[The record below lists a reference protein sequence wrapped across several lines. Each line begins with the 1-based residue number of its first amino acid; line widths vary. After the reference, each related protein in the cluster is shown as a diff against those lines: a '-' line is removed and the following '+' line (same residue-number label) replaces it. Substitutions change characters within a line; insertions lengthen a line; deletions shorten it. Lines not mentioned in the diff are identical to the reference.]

1 MKKALLLPLVVVVV
15 SLLLSWRRRDEALDP
30 MLLSKAKQEYRV
42 NSSRLH
48 NKRYV
53 TLIDYRKS
61 ILEDRLYV
69 YDIEK
74 QEVVLTSRVSHAF
87 RSGMLYPTA
96 FSNVVK
102 SEQSCYGSFLTG
114 ETYQG
119 KFGYSL
125 RIDGLSRTN
134 SNSRARAVIF
144 HTGYTW
150 SAGCYMTEPEVND
163 HLINLIKG
171 KSLVVVYN

>member
-1 MKKALLLPLVVVVV
+1 MKKALLLLAVVVVA
-15 SLLLSWRRRDEALDP
+15 SLLVSWRRRGEALDP
-30 MLLSKAKQEYRV
+30 VLLRKAKQEYRV
-42 NSSRLH
+42 NRSRLH

-69 YDIEK
+69 FDLEK

-87 RSGMLYPTA
+87 KSGMLYPTA
-96 FSNVVK
+96 FSNVVG

-134 SNSRARAVIF
+134 SNSRVRAVIF
-144 HTGYTW
+144 HPGYTW
-150 SAGCYMTEPEVND
+150 SAGCYMTEPAVNNR
-163 HLINLIKG
+163 LINLITG